1 MEAEMKVLKGVM
13 EARLCHIGF
22 ALSATLQTLMAT
34 SSVFCK
40 TIRRLN
46 RKEKKT
52 SSKLSKRPKYR
63 RKYSLLLPQLLLLL
77 PRLLLPRLL
86 LLLLLPRLPH
96 QIFLMKKIVSQIIVS
111 KTMMIFL
118 P

>member
-40 TIRRLN
+40 TVRRLN

-77 PRLLLPRLL
+77 PQLLQ
-86 LLLLLPRLPH
+86 LLLLPRLPH

-111 KTMMIFL
+111 KIMMIFL

>member
-1 MEAEMKVLKGVM
+1 
-13 EARLCHIGF
+13 
-22 ALSATLQTLMAT
+22 MAT

-77 PRLLLPRLL
+77 PQLLQ
-86 LLLLLPRLPH
+86 LLLLPRLPH

-111 KTMMIFL
+111 KIMMIFL

>member
-77 PRLLLPRLL
+77 PQLLQ
-86 LLLLLPRLPH
+86 LLLLPRLPH

-111 KTMMIFL
+111 KIMMIFL